1 MGILSIGMQ
10 YLACVIPLITAFP
23 LIFALQIV
31 EDTWSWRSLV
41 AFWLL
46 PQLWILAQRSRCT
59 DGKPDLS
66 VFAYRDVLFY
76 FIWLSIYITMFLW
89 FLQIQFDLMKSNLWV
104 YVQEMDW
111 ALASSWMHV
120 DFCVMN
126 VLITDHLHSF
136 F

>member
-1 MGILSIGMQ
+1 MFTHLFSLPVSFVCGLWLLLLKPQQAEEEPEQVTRDSGVSEELMGILSIAMR

-23 LIFALQIV
+23 LLFALQIV

-66 VFAYRDVLFY
+66 VFAYRDV
-76 FIWLSIYITMFLW
+76 
-89 FLQIQFDLMKSNLWV
+89 
-104 YVQEMDW
+104 
-111 ALASSWMHV
+111 
-120 DFCVMN
+120 
-126 VLITDHLHSF
+126 
-136 F
+136 